1 MSENPTLKKDETVI
15 QHFRRN
21 IDEHTE
27 RGIAPMPEK
36 YRKARVSL
44 LEEMTMHTLFHCHP
58 SEFCCSQQETGGI
71 YMDGKFTPIKIL
83 CIATHCRYPGKQCL
97 YVKNGGKRPQ
107 DGE

>member
-1 MSENPTLKKDETVI
+1 M
-15 QHFRRN
+15 N
-21 IDEHTE
+21 ISLIMGLRIIGELRYHDLAKWRICE
-27 RGIAPMPEK
+27 RQAGIL
-36 YRKARVSL
+36 R
-44 LEEMTMHTLFHCHP
+44 EEMTMHTLFHCHP

-107 DGE
+107 DGERWQQNR